1 MNVFTKLVY
10 RPIRSDWVLISIFWV
25 MALPFIILGNESIK
39 GWPMSVAIGGLEVVT
54 HTSLVLVLVYSLLP
68 RFLFTRHYWLFF
80 VSLFVS
86 LVVFAVLYRLGWW
99 AVCGCHVDF
108 DWLSVLNTLSY
119 MARQASILA
128 VVLTGKHFFEAQQQ
142 VLRAEKARSEAEL
155 RQLKAQIDPHFL
167 FNNLNV
173 LGALIQ
179 RNPDEASGY
188 LHRFAALYRYLIRHR
203 ADDVVPLADELAFV
217 NDYMYLIR
225 QRFGHAYELL
235 PTVQVGDPLAV
246 LVSPGSIQTLV
257 ENAVKHNQGHDT
269 DPLLIGLLITDDTI
283 TVRNEL
289 RPKLT
294 PVDGTQTGLANL
306 TARYQLL
313 TDRPVTVQTEQGDFV
328 VTLPLL
334 KAVGKE
340 GSLVAKPPLP

>member
-1 MNVFTKLVY
+1 MNPLTSL
-10 RPIRSDWVLISIFWV
+10 RLPSRSDWVLIGIFWI
-25 MALPFIILGNESIK
+25 MALPFIILGNQASK
-39 GWPMSVAIGGLEVVT
+39 GWPLAMLIGAYEVVL
-54 HTSLVLVLVYSLLP
+54 HSSLVLVMVYMLFP
-68 RFLFTRHYWLFF
+68 AFLFPRRYWLLFG
-80 VSLFVS
+80 SLFVA

-99 AVCGCHVDF
+99 AICGCHVQF
-108 DWLSVLNTLSY
+108 KWFNVLDTVSY

-203 ADDVVPLADELAFV
+203 ADDVVPLADELTFV

-225 QRFGHAYELL
+225 QRFGYAYELL
-235 PTVQVGDPLAV
+235 STVHVADALTV

-283 TVRNEL
+283 TVRNEI

-294 PVDGTQTGLANL
+294 PADGTQTSLANL
-306 TARYQLL
+306 TARYNLL
-313 TDRPVTVQTEQGDFV
+313 TDRPVTVQSEKGDFV

-334 KAVGKE
+334 KAVGRE
-340 GSLVAKPPLP
+340 GSLVAKLPLP